1 MPIQFP
7 QEAGLRDARR
17 VIIRPFTPH
26 DADALHAF
34 FRSLPESIKRG
45 AWDRIEARE
54 VVDSWVQDMDHEKA
68 VSLLALDGTQ
78 IVADATLHYRRYGPL
93 RRVGRLKWLID
104 PAWYGIGVG
113 VALITNFIQMARDN
127 GLRRLTCMLMD
138 HLEDESRATLT
149 RMGFKEYRLPGY
161 GTDPD
166 GQQCDMIKLVL
177 EL

>member
-17 VIIRPFTPH
+17 VIIRPFAPT
-26 DADALHAF
+26 DADTLHAF
-34 FRSLPESIKRG
+34 FRSLPESTKRS

-54 VVDSWVQDMDHEKA
+54 TVDSWVEDLDYEKA
-68 VSLLALDGTQ
+68 VSLLALDGTN

-93 RRVGRLKWLID
+93 RRVGRLNWLID
-104 PAWYGIGVG
+104 PDWYGIGVG

-127 GLRRLTCMLMD
+127 GMRHLTCILMD
-138 HLEDESRATLT
+138 KLEDEARGTLN
-149 RMGFKEYRLPGY
+149 RMGFKEYRLPLY
-161 GTDPD
+161 GTNPD
-166 GQQCDMIKLVL
+166 GDSCDMIKMLL

>member
-17 VIIRPFTPH
+17 VIIRPFAPT
-26 DADALHAF
+26 DADNLHAF
-34 FRSLPESIKRG
+34 FRSLPESTKRS

-54 VVDSWVQDMDHEKA
+54 VVDSWVEDLDYEKA
-68 VSLLALDGTQ
+68 VSLLALDGTN

-93 RRVGRLKWLID
+93 RRVGRLKWLMD
-104 PAWYGIGVG
+104 PAWYGVGVG

-127 GLRRLTCMLMD
+127 GLRHLTCILMD
-138 HLEDESRATLT
+138 KFEDESRETLN
-149 RMGFKEYRLPGY
+149 RMGFKEYRLPMY
-161 GTDPD
+161 GTNPD
-166 GQQCDMIKLVL
+166 GDACDMIKMVL